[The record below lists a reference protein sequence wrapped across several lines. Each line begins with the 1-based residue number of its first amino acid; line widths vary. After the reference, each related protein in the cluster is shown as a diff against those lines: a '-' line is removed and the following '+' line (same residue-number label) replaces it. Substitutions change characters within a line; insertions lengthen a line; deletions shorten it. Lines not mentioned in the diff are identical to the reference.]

1 MNQPI
6 LIVDDSLTVRMDL
19 SETLVAAGL
28 AVVTCETGETARHA
42 LREREFSLV
51 ILDVLLPDVDG
62 IDILKEIRGTP
73 ATRALPIMLLSTEAE
88 VHDRIRGI
96 ETGADEYI
104 GKPYDSSY
112 VAARARELV
121 QARKEDTSVSETVL
135 IIDDSI
141 TFREALKQVLEEAS
155 YKVVVAT
162 TGEEGLRLAA
172 QTRPMAILVD
182 RMLPGI
188 DGGAVVRRIRFDA
201 ALRHVPC
208 LLLTS
213 SDEREAEIWALET
226 GADAFV
232 RKDEDASIIL
242 AKFRAVLRSAARHTR
257 EHTSTTLLTTKKLLA
272 VDDSETFLQTLAEV
286 LRAEGYDVAIARS
299 GEEAIALLAVQ
310 PVDCV
315 LLDVMMPGMDG
326 QETCRRLKASPET
339 REIPVVMLT
348 ANEDRTTMIQGLDM
362 GADDFI
368 AKSSDFSVVRARV
381 AAQLR
386 RRQFE
391 DENRAYR
398 QELQRKELE
407 AAEARAARE
416 LAEVRARLVEELE
429 AKVVERTAA
438 LRDSEQ
444 RFRDIAE
451 ISGDWLWE
459 TDAGHSFTYI
469 GGAETSSAEDF
480 SGKGMGKALWQLS
493 GIDIPSDAWE
503 EHRADLDARRPF
515 RNFRCSMTDGDGE
528 PLYLSIS
535 GKPVFDLAGVF
546 QGYRGTIT
554 NETAIFEALSR
565 TRAAEAKLR
574 DAVDRLDAAF
584 DASPAAIIALDV
596 KGRVLLWNRAARLTY
611 GWAEEEIIGEP
622 FTMIPRDE
630 RDRAVGLFRR
640 SMSGESFSDA
650 ESVHLTKG
658 GRRIDVMLAGA
669 PLRDAGGVQIGTL
682 FMVNDVTEKRL
693 TEQQLR
699 QAQKMEAVGQLT
711 GGVAHDFNNIL
722 MVILSN
728 VEELLEDASLTADQR
743 ELLTTIS
750 DSGERAAEMTR
761 RLLAFSRKQRLAPQ
775 PTNLTDL
782 VSGVDKLLR
791 RTLGEQIEI
800 EAIFADDLWMTNVDR
815 SQVEAALVNLCV
827 NARDAMPDGG
837 RLVIETLN
845 AELDADYAA
854 ANAGVIPGS
863 YVVLGVSDTG
873 TGISADVLDKVFEP
887 FFTTKEAG
895 KGTGLG
901 LSMVYG
907 FVKQSNGHINIYSE
921 VGHGTTIR
929 IYLPRSDAVPVESE
943 RAMPSMPRG
952 RERILLVEDQEDV
965 RASILRQLRSLGYHV
980 TEAASGTLALDCLES
995 GNTFDLLLTDVI
1007 MPALDGP
1014 ALAERVR
1021 ARWPQIKVLFMS
1033 GYSENAARLQGFVAP
1048 SKKILSKP
1056 FRKFELACRVREEL
1070 DA

>member
-1 MNQPI
+1 MTQPV
-6 LIVDDSLTVRMDL
+6 LIVDDSLTVRMNL
-19 SETLVAAGL
+19 SETLAAAGL
-28 AVVTCETGETARHA
+28 PVVACETGAETRRA

-51 ILDVLLPDVDG
+51 ILDVLLPDADG
-62 IDILKEIRGTP
+62 IDILKEIRETP
-73 ATRALPIMLLSTEAE
+73 ATRTLPIMLLSTEAE
-88 VHDRIRGI
+88 VRDRIRGLA
-96 ETGADEYI
+96 TGADEYI

-121 QARKEDTSVSETVL
+121 QARQADTPASETVL
-135 IIDDSI
+135 VIDDSI
-141 TFREALKQVLEEAS
+141 TFREALKEALTEAS
-155 YKVVVAT
+155 YRVVVAG

-188 DGGAVVRRIRFDA
+188 DGGAVIRRIRFDA
-201 ALRHVPC
+201 VLRHVPC

-213 SDEREAEIWALET
+213 SEEREAEIWALET

-232 RKDEDASIIL
+232 RKDEDVGIIL
-242 AKFRAVLRSAARHTR
+242 AKFRAMLRSAGGHRR
-257 EHTSTTLLTTKKLLA
+257 EHTSTTLLTTKKILA
-272 VDDSETFLQTLAEV
+272 VDDSETFLQTLAGV
-286 LRAEGYDVAIARS
+286 LQADGYDVAIARS

-310 PVDCV
+310 PVDCI
-315 LLDVMMPGMDG
+315 LLDVMMPGIGG
-326 QETCRRLKASPET
+326 QEACRLLKASPET
-339 REIPVVMLT
+339 RQIPIVMLT
-348 ANEDRTTMIQGLDM
+348 ANEDRATMIQGLDM

-368 AKSSDFSVVRARV
+368 AKSSDFSVLRARV
-381 AAQLR
+381 TAQLR

-391 DENRAYR
+391 DENRTYR
-398 QELQRKELE
+398 QQLQRKELE
-407 AAEARAARE
+407 AAEARAAKE

-429 AKVVERTAA
+429 AEVAQRTAA
-438 LRDSEQ
+438 LSDSEQ

-459 TDAGHSFTYI
+459 TDAEHNFTYI
-469 GGAETSSAEDF
+469 GGAETGFAEHF
-480 SGKGMGKALWQLS
+480 SGKGIGRSLWHLA
-493 GIDIPSDAWE
+493 GIGIPSDVWQ
-503 EHRADLDARRPF
+503 EHEADLDARRPF
-515 RNFRCSMTDGDGE
+515 RNFRCSMADDAGE
-528 PLYLSIS
+528 SSYLSIS
-535 GKPVFDLAGVF
+535 GKPVFDAVGTF

-554 NETAIFEALSR
+554 NETTIFQALSR

-574 DAVDRLDAAF
+574 DALDRLDAAF
-584 DASPAAIIALDV
+584 DASPAAIVALDV

-611 GWAEEEIIGEP
+611 GWSEEEVVGKP
-622 FTMIPRDE
+622 FTMIPPDE
-630 RDRAVGLFRR
+630 RGRAVELFRR

-650 ESVHLTKG
+650 ESVQLTKD

-669 PLRDAGGVQIGTL
+669 PLRDAAGVQIGTL
-682 FMVNDVTEKRL
+682 YTVNDVTEKRL

-722 MVILSN
+722 MVILAN
-728 VEELLEDASLTADQR
+728 VEELLEDTSLSVDQR
-743 ELLTTIS
+743 DLLTTIS
-750 DSGERAAEMTR
+750 ASGERAAEMTR

-782 VSGVDKLLR
+782 VAGVDKLLR

-800 EAIFADDLWMTNVDR
+800 EAVFADDLWMTNVDR

-827 NARDAMPDGG
+827 NARDAMSEGG
-837 RLVIETLN
+837 RLVIETSN

-854 ANAGVIPGS
+854 ANAGVSPGS

-873 TGISADVLDKVFEP
+873 AGIPAELLDKVFEP
-887 FFTTKEAG
+887 FFTTKDAG

-907 FVKQSNGHINIYSE
+907 FVKQSNGHLKIYSE

-929 IYLPRSDAVPVESE
+929 IYLPRSDMVATASE
-943 RAMPSMPRG
+943 RAVPSMPRG
-952 RERILLVEDQEDV
+952 KERILLVEDQGDV
-965 RASILRQLRSLGYHV
+965 RASVLRQLRSLGYFV
-980 TEAASGTLALDCLES
+980 TEAASGALALDCLEG

-1007 MPALDGP
+1007 MPGLDGP
-1014 ALAERVR
+1014 TLSERVR
-1021 ARWPQIKVLFMS
+1021 ARWPQMKVLFMS

-1048 SKKILSKP
+1048 GRRILSKP
-1056 FRKFELACRVREEL
+1056 FRKFDLACRVREEL
-1070 DA
+1070 DT

>member
-1 MNQPI
+1 MSQPI

-19 SETLVAAGL
+19 SETLMTAGL
-28 AVVTCETGETARHA
+28 AVVTCETGEEARRA
-42 LREREFSLV
+42 LGEREFSLV
-51 ILDVLLPDVDG
+51 ILDVLLPDADG
-62 IDILKEIRGTP
+62 IDILKEIREAP
-73 ATRALPIMLLSTEAE
+73 ATRSLPIMLLSTEAE

-121 QARKEDTSVSETVL
+121 QASQADAPAPETVL
-135 IIDDSI
+135 VIDDSI
-141 TFREALKQVLEEAS
+141 TFREALRQVLEEAS
-155 YKVVVAT
+155 YKVIVAT

-188 DGGAVVRRIRFDA
+188 DGGAVIRRIRFDA

-213 SDEREAEIWALET
+213 SDERETEIWALET

-242 AKFRAVLRSAARHTR
+242 AKFRAMLRSADRHTR
-257 EHTSTTLLTTKKLLA
+257 EHASTTLLTTKKILA
-272 VDDSETFLQTLAEV
+272 VDDSETFLQTLADV

-299 GEEAIALLAVQ
+299 GEEAIALLAIQ
-310 PVDCV
+310 TVDCI
-315 LLDVMMPGMDG
+315 LLDVMMPGIGG
-326 QETCRRLKASPET
+326 QETCRRLKASTNT
-339 REIPVVMLT
+339 RQIPIVMLT
-348 ANEDRTTMIQGLDM
+348 ANEDRATMIQGLDM

-368 AKSSDFSVVRARV
+368 AKSSDFSVLRARV
-381 AAQLR
+381 SAQLR

-391 DENRAYR
+391 DENRTYR

-407 AAEARAARE
+407 AAEARVARE
-416 LAEVRARLVEELE
+416 LAEMRAKLVEELE

-459 TDAGHSFTYI
+459 TDAGHTFIYI
-469 GGAETSSAEDF
+469 GGAEARSAE
-480 SGKGMGKALWQLS
+480 SLSSKGMGKALWQLC
-493 GIDIPSDAWE
+493 GIGTSSDAWQ
-503 EHRADLDARRPF
+503 EHKADLDARRPF
-515 RNFRCSMTDGDGE
+515 RNFRCSMADGQGE

-535 GKPVFDLAGVF
+535 GKPVFDSAGVF

-554 NETAIFEALSR
+554 NETAIFLALSR

-584 DASPAAIIALDV
+584 DASPAAIVALDV
-596 KGRVLLWNRAARLTY
+596 EARVLLWNRAARLTY
-611 GWAEEEIIGEP
+611 GWSEEEVVGKP
-622 FTMIPRDE
+622 FTMVPRDE
-630 RDRAVGLFRR
+630 RDRAVQLFKR

-650 ESVHLTKG
+650 ESVHLTKD

-669 PLRDAGGVQIGTL
+669 PLRDAAGVQIGML
-682 FMVNDVTEKRL
+682 YMVNDVTEKRL
-693 TEQQLR
+693 IEQQLR

-722 MVILSN
+722 MVILAN
-728 VEELLEDASLTADQR
+728 VEELLEDVRLSADQR

-761 RLLAFSRKQRLAPQ
+761 RLLAFSRRQRLAPQ

-782 VSGVDKLLR
+782 VAGVDKLLR
-791 RTLGEQIEI
+791 RTLGEQIQI
-800 EAIFADDLWMTNVDR
+800 EAVFADDLWMTNVDR

-827 NARDAMPDGG
+827 NARDAMPKGG
-837 RLVIETLN
+837 RLVIETSN
-845 AELDADYAA
+845 TELDADYAA
-854 ANAGVIPGS
+854 ANAGVTPGS
-863 YVVLGVSDTG
+863 YVMLAVSDTG
-873 TGISADVLDKVFEP
+873 TGIPVELLDKVFEP

-907 FVKQSNGHINIYSE
+907 FVKQSNGHIKIYSE
-921 VGHGTTIR
+921 VGYGTTIR
-929 IYLPRSDAVPVESE
+929 IYLPQSDITAMNGE
-943 RAMPSMPRG
+943 RAMQSMPRG
-952 RERILLVEDQEDV
+952 TERILLVEDQEDV
-965 RASILRQLRSLGYHV
+965 RASVRRQLRSLGYFV
-980 TEAASGTLALDCLES
+980 TEAANGALALDCLEC
-995 GNTFDLLLTDVI
+995 GGTFDLLLTDVI
-1007 MPALDGP
+1007 MPGLDGA

-1021 ARWPQIKVLFMS
+1021 ARWPRMKVLFMS
-1033 GYSENAARLQGFVAP
+1033 GYSENAARLQSFVAP
-1048 SKKILSKP
+1048 NKRILSKP
-1056 FRKFELACRVREEL
+1056 FRKFDLACRVRKEL